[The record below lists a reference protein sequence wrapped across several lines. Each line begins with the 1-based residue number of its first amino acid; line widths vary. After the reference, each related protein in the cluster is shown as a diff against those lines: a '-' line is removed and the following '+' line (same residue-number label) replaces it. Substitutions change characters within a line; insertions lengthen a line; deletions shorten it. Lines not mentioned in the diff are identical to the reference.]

1 MKQCEIHF
9 KDIFSVNGKNLKN
22 IVLAGD
28 FNFKFLDFERNKYVQ
43 DFLNL
48 MFCCNMILLTKKSTR
63 VTRHSANV
71 IDHIISNSLRGHNNF
86 KSAITKTD
94 LSDHFPVIFAITTNE
109 TI

>member
-28 FNFKFLDFERNKYVQ
+28 FNFKFLDFEKNKYVQ

-48 MFCCNMILLTKKSTR
+48 MFC
-63 VTRHSANV
+63 
-71 IDHIISNSLRGHNNF
+71 
-86 KSAITKTD
+86 
-94 LSDHFPVIFAITTNE
+94 
-109 TI
+109 